1 MSYEIYVV
9 SGSPNEDA
17 YPKLCQISKMKLSA
31 KDIFAKS
38 YILDAWQGSEYA
50 FEKWIVVEYLTNN
63 QRILQPRSFW
73 KRSE

>member
-17 YPKLCQISKMKLSA
+17 YPKLCQLSKMKLSA

-38 YILDAWQGSEYA
+38 YILDA
-50 FEKWIVVEYLTNN
+50 
-63 QRILQPRSFW
+63 
-73 KRSE
+73 